1 MKFRTEIE
9 IVPLAQ
15 RIGYQHYIL
24 AVGSCFAEHIAG
36 KLADAKFDIK
46 TNPTGILFNPLS
58 IAEALR
64 TYDRCEPIHPE
75 DLHHDGER
83 WFHYDFHGSFSD
95 ANKQMATVRMNT
107 GIMIGTGQLRLSDFV
122 LLTFGTAWVYERASR
137 PVANCHRQPA
147 SEFVRRRLSVEEIV
161 AACGELFGG
170 VLSKK
175 QIILTVSPV
184 RHIGDGLAENA
195 LSKAILRMAAAELE
209 ECYANVHY
217 FPAYEIV
224 TDDLRDYRF
233 YAEDLVHPAPQ
244 TIEYVWEKFVGA
256 ALDDEAQRLL
266 PEVEAIVTAAR
277 HKPRNPHGKAHADF
291 CQRYLNRIEALP
303 SNLDFSEEKKAFGET
318 RFSPLLRELEALTF
332 ESESRDRT
340 K

>member
-1 MKFRTEIE
+1 MIFRTEIE
-9 IVPLAQ
+9 IAPLAQ
-15 RIGYQHYIL
+15 RIGYRHHVL

-36 KLADAKFDIK
+36 KLADAKFDVK

-58 IAEALR
+58 IVEALR
-64 TYDRCEPIHPE
+64 SYEQCAPIRSE
-75 DLHHDGER
+75 ELHHDGEL

-95 ANKQMATVRMNT
+95 ANKQMAAARMTT
-107 GIMIGTGQLRLSDFV
+107 GRKVGASQLILADFV
-122 LLTFGTAWVYERASR
+122 LLTFGTAWVYEHKGR

-170 VLSKK
+170 PFSQK

-195 LSKAILRMAAAELE
+195 LSKAILRTAAAELE
-209 ECYANVHY
+209 ERHANVHY

-233 YAEDLVHPAPQ
+233 YADDLVHPAPQ
-244 TIEYVWEKFVGA
+244 AIEYIWEKFVGA

-277 HKPRNPHGKAHADF
+277 HKPRNPYGKAHADF
-291 CQRYLNRIEALP
+291 CRRYLNRIEVLP

-318 RFSPLLRELEALTF
+318 RFRPLLREPETLTF
-332 ESESRDRT
+332 ESETPDRT